1 MSDRQKKREHIRAA
15 RNWLGQAEHSLA
27 RDREAQ
33 GDLKLLLARAELAR
47 AESGSPW
54 GRLSAGAVKGVAF
67 LAALALAIGGWQVLG
82 PGFGPLQQDMV
93 SRHMETPLAG
103 AAIHQAE
110 TQPEALPAPL
120 AASTGTAEPG
130 SPISAASPHMTYQP
144 ERHRE
149 ERQEPAPREE
159 EAGSG
164 EETGQAAPM
173 AAAPAVPP
181 VPDAETQ
188 LLMQKA
194 GEVLRR

>member
-1 MSDRQKKREHIRAA
+1 MSDRQKKQEHIRAA

-47 AESGSPW
+47 AESGSLW

-67 LAALALAIGGWQVLG
+67 LAALALAVGGWQLLG
-82 PGFGPLQQDMV
+82 PGGSPLRQDT
-93 SRHMETPLAG
+93 RHMETPLAG

>member
-1 MSDRQKKREHIRAA
+1 MSDRQKKQEHIRAA

-54 GRLSAGAVKGVAF
+54 GRLSAGVLKGVAF

-120 AASTGTAEPG
+120 AASTGTAEP
-130 SPISAASPHMTYQP
+130 

-159 EAGSG
+159 EAGSR
-164 EETGQAAPM
+164 EEAEQ
-173 AAAPAVPP
+173 AAAPAPP
-181 VPDAETQ
+181 SVPDAETQ

>member
-1 MSDRQKKREHIRAA
+1 MSDRQKKQEHIRAA

-54 GRLSAGAVKGVAF
+54 PRLSAGAVKGGAF
-67 LAALALAIGGWQVLG
+67 LAALALAVGGWQLLG
-82 PGFGPLQQDMV
+82 PGGSPLRQDNQ
-93 SRHMETPLAG
+93 HMETPVAG
-103 AAIHQAE
+103 AAIYQAE

-149 ERQEPAPREE
+149 GREEPAPREE
-159 EAGSG
+159 EAGSR

-173 AAAPAVPP
+173 AAAPAPP
-181 VPDAETQ
+181 SVPDAETQ